1 MSHNQTTSL
10 AASRRR
16 LILGA
21 GAAAA
26 AWPLRSAFAQS
37 APAPAGPPARP
48 QGPPPT
54 AEQIAAQ
61 LPLKTTGLEHVSM
74 WVPDVAAAGQFYGKV
89 FNPALH
95 KEKDPPL
102 RLYVPLSL
110 KEPKPPLSYI
120 AIGAANGRP
129 IQIDHYCALV
139 EGYNPA
145 AMAERLKQEGV
156 NSVGRFGMYPDA
168 DGLQT
173 QMLGLPGGLAA
184 TTEPAGRISDEAP
197 IVEPL
202 GLDNVILQVSDLER
216 ALAYYRKFFSGPVTR
231 SEGRVWI
238 EVSGTRLGLETAAAG
253 VKPAISSFCV
263 RTRPFDRAVV
273 ARKLEALGAQITPA
287 AKADGDVLRF
297 RSPMGL
303 TVDLKGVKS

>member
-1 MSHNQTTSL
+1 MSHAKTADPIAT
-10 AASRRR
+10 RRG

-26 AWPLRSAFAQS
+26 AGPFGSAFGQV
-37 APAPAGPPARP
+37 APATPGPPARP
-48 QGPPPT
+48 PGPPPT

-74 WVPDVAAAGQFYGKV
+74 WVPDVAEAGQFYGKV

-156 NSVGRFGMYPDA
+156 GGVGRFGMYPDA

-184 TTEPAGRISDEAP
+184 TTQPASRISDDAP
-197 IVEPL
+197 IVEPI

-216 ALAYYRKFFSGPVTR
+216 ALAYYRKFFSGAVTR
-231 SEGRVWI
+231 AGGRVWI
-238 EVSGTRLGLETAAAG
+238 EVSGTRLGLETIAAG
-253 VKPAISSFCV
+253 GKPSISSFCV
-263 RTRPFDRAVV
+263 RTRPFDRTLVT
-273 ARKLEALGAQITPA
+273 RKLEALSAQIAPA
-287 AKADGDVLRF
+287 QKADGDVLRF